1 VRILLGCD
9 CGSFFQGYGGIVDR
23 FHKGEIAVQEM
34 VGVRRFAERL
44 AGSVF
49 HSLPQPAREFLS
61 TLSFAAITWFDERG
75 KIWTTPV
82 TGSPGFLR
90 ATDES
95 TIAIDLLNCAA
106 PLFADQQLKNAPAA
120 LVCMDFAGR
129 RRMRVNGYVSSGNTL
144 LFRAVEVYANC
155 PKYIQRRTPDRALEP
170 IDIESRSVMKAL
182 LDEKSQKLINSCDT
196 FFIGSYAVAGGAD
209 ASHRGG
215 APGFVKADENSVR
228 WVDYPGNNMF
238 NTLGNIESNRE
249 SALLFLNFQTREGL
263 ALTGSIESFSP
274 SSAGRAAEEETV
286 FKVQSANYMPR
297 ALAQSW
303 NEQAS

>member
-1 VRILLGCD
+1 MRILLGCD

-49 HSLPQPAREFLS
+49 HSMPEPAREFLS
-61 TLSFAAITWFDERG
+61 TLSFAAITWFDDRG
-75 KIWTTPV
+75 RIWTTPI
-82 TGSPGFLR
+82 TGSPGFLL
-90 ATDES
+90 AKDES
-95 TIAIDLLNCAA
+95 TIALDLLKCAA
-106 PLFADQQLKNAPAA
+106 PLFAGQQFKNAPAA

-215 APGFVKADENSVR
+215 ASGFVKADENSVR

-263 ALTGSIESFSP
+263 ALTGAIESFSP
-274 SSAGRAAEEETV
+274 SSGGRSAEEETV
-286 FKVQSANYMPR
+286 FKVQSAKYMPR

-303 NEQAS
+303 YEQPS

>member
-1 VRILLGCD
+1 M
-9 CGSFFQGYGGIVDR
+9 DR

-49 HSLPQPAREFLS
+49 HSMPEPAREFLS
-61 TLSFAAITWFDERG
+61 TLSFAAITWFDDRG
-75 KIWTTPV
+75 RIWTTPI
-82 TGSPGFLR
+82 TGSPGFLL
-90 ATDES
+90 AKDES
-95 TIAIDLLNCAA
+95 TIALDLLKCAA
-106 PLFADQQLKNAPAA
+106 PLFAGQQFKNAPAA

-129 RRMRVNGYVSSGNTL
+129 RRMRVNGYISSGDTL
-144 LFRAVEVYANC
+144 SFRAVEVYANC
-155 PKYIQRRTPDRALEP
+155 PKYIQRRTPDRTLEP
-170 IDIESRSVMKAL
+170 TDIESCSVMKTL

-215 APGFVKADENSVR
+215 ASGFVKADENSVR

-263 ALTGSIESFSP
+263 ALTGAIESFSP
-274 SSAGRAAEEETV
+274 SSGGRSAEEETV
-286 FKVQSANYMPR
+286 FKVQSAKYMPR

-303 NEQAS
+303 YEQPS

>member
-1 VRILLGCD
+1 M
-9 CGSFFQGYGGIVDR
+9 DR
-23 FHKGEIAVQEM
+23 FHAGEIAVQES
-34 VGVRRFAERL
+34 VGVRHFAARL

-61 TLSFAAITWFDERG
+61 TISFAAITWFDDQG
-75 KIWTTPV
+75 KIWITPL
-82 TGSPGFLR
+82 TGSPGFLH

-95 TIAIDLLNCAA
+95 TIAFELLESAA
-106 PLFADQQLKNAPAA
+106 PLFADQQFVNAPAA
-120 LVCMDFAGR
+120 LVGMDFAGR
-129 RRMRVNGYVSSGNTL
+129 RRMRVNGYISSGDSL

-155 PKYIQRRTPDRALEP
+155 PKYIQRRTPDRVLEP
-170 IDIESRSVMKAL
+170 VDIESCSVVKTQ
-182 LDEKSQKLINSCDT
+182 LDEKSQKLINSSDT

-215 APGFVKADENSVR
+215 ATGFVKADENSVR

-249 SALLFLNFQTREGL
+249 SALLFLDFQTREGV
-263 ALTGSIESFSP
+263 ALTGAVERFSP
-274 SSAGRAAEEETV
+274 SRGGRAAEEETV
-286 FKVQSANYMPR
+286 FNVQSAKFLPR

-303 NEQAS
+303 YVEPS